1 MGGDSYGGVILFVL
15 FWFLF
20 FFFLSG
26 AYSTILGLIYILP
39 SSINI
44 KKNNIRKKSEKK
56 KWILFR
62 DIMKLNLNVSLIK

>member
-1 MGGDSYGGVILFVL
+1 LSIFSVSAAIFFIGGDSYGGVIFV

-56 KWILFR
+56 EFYSEIL
-62 DIMKLNLNVSLIK
+62 